1 MRQAR
6 VLLPAR
12 LPCQFQ
18 PVPYAVGAV
27 LVLAAGLV
35 APASVA
41 RADPSGLW
49 WTNDNGAIM
58 KVAPSATFYCGTLL
72 WLKEPMSPVARPGTM
87 SSTKMRAGIEVQID
101 LAPGILKVL
110 CKSETFTK
118 AQAIPRALAVRP

>member
-35 APASVA
+35 APAPVA
-41 RADPSGLW
+41 RADPSGPW

-58 KVAPSATFYCGTLL
+58 KGRAKRDILLRHFTLAEGAHIPGGAARNDVFNENARRHRSADRSCAGYSQ
-72 WLKEPMSPVARPGTM
+72 SP
-87 SSTKMRAGIEVQID
+87 
-101 LAPGILKVL
+101 L
-110 CKSETFTK
+110 
-118 AQAIPRALAVRP
+118 